1 MLGEEFGEPET
12 DRQDLA
18 FRDKSHVVLKEQ
30 VWPWP
35 GGEIPE

>member
-12 DRQDLA
+12 DKIWP
-18 FRDKSHVVLKEQ
+18 FSDKSHVVLKEQ

-35 GGEIPE
+35 GGETPE